1 MLWRFSGDEDGPLR
15 TSPNLSLRLSRND
28 IVRHLIDQ
36 ATLDSL
42 EGIKRHVKK
51 TTTHPQEQPNKY
63 GIEEKF
69 RTETRVHH
77 FKKWLRSHDQP
88 EDTDFAQRFL
98 TDSQMLEHASRG
110 LYEAKMRSSGNYSDE
125 DMHLFHDAWR
135 SMIAEDLE

>member
-1 MLWRFSGDEDGPLR
+1 MLRVGGVVPGACGVAILWRLYGDEDGPLR

-77 FKKWLRSHDQP
+77 FKKWLRSHD
-88 EDTDFAQRFL
+88 
-98 TDSQMLEHASRG
+98 
-110 LYEAKMRSSGNYSDE
+110 
-125 DMHLFHDAWR
+125 
-135 SMIAEDLE
+135 